1 MDNDEELARRLAAR
15 PHMSDLY
22 RQALLRALRRDR
34 KEGAR
39 PDGWENMDAYNGVDD
54 REPKGPL

>member
-1 MDNDEELARRLAAR
+1 
-15 PHMSDLY
+15 MSDLY
-22 RQALLRALRRDR
+22 RQALLRGLRRDR